1 MKNYNHLLI
10 TRKVKLP
17 VTFSPGSTIS
27 LNKSAIRT
35 IEDISKKVMHPLY
48 FKQSVDVPDNWDD

>member
-1 MKNYNHLLI
+1 MLI